1 MNRRVKR
8 TRSRRIRRS
17 AFTLLE
23 VMLVL
28 VILAAIAGIAVVN
41 LGGIQDS
48 ANKKLTQTQI
58 SSLKTACEQYRL
70 EVGQYPNSLNDL
82 YEQPSDLPDPTKWVQ
97 IYKEPIDPDAW
108 NNELEY
114 ENTGSDYTIK
124 SSGPNGQMGD
134 DDDITS

>member
-1 MNRRVKR
+1 MRK
-8 TRSRRIRRS
+8 TSMKRRIQRNRRS

-48 ANKKLTQTQI
+48 ANKKLVQTQI
-58 SSLKTACEQYRL
+58 SGLKTACEQYRL
-70 EVGQYPNSLNDL
+70 EVGQYPSTLNDL
-82 YEQPSDLPDPTKWVQ
+82 YEQPSDLPDPSKWVQ
-97 IYKEPIDPDAW
+97 IYKEPIKPDPW

-114 ENTGSDYTIK
+114 ENSGADYVIK
-124 SSGPNGQMGD
+124 SGGPDGKMGT